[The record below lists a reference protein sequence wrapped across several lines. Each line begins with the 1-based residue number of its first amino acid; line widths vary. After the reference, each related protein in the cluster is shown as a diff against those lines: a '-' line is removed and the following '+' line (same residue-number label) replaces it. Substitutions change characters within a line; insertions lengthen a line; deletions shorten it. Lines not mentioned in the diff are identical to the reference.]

1 VHNKRCE
8 SEGGPSPLTN
18 PLTFTRAAA
27 ARDDARATPKNILPS
42 SPYNPHMTTT
52 RALPAPRLVL
62 IAALGITAICFAI
75 VHSRLFAMN
84 PDVAAWGVTFDLMV
98 TIPALYYIALVRRG
112 RASLASMI
120 PLFAVCGLAARQIVP
135 GANQQF
141 LHQLGLAIS
150 APLELF
156 AVGWLVLRARNAK
169 RMLGGGDA
177 IDRLRAAALELTRN
191 AVVAEVVVGEV
202 IVWYYALF
210 SWRRKPDVREGQ
222 TAVTV
227 HEQSGWG
234 AVLVALFIVMAGEAF
249 GMHLVVQRWS
259 TIGAW
264 VLTGLEAYGMLWFIA
279 DLRALKLRPTV
290 VDAAAIRIRFGLRWN
305 AVIPRSA
312 VLSVDRITGPTEK
325 RPGLLKVAI
334 ITDPTYLI
342 TLREPVTATSM
353 FGIRR
358 EIREL
363 ALAPDDAAA
372 LEKALGS

>member
-1 VHNKRCE
+1 LER
-8 SEGGPSPLTN
+8 GP
-18 PLTFTRAAA
+18 RALY
-27 ARDDARATPKNILPS
+27 KNIRPS
-42 SPYNPHMTTT
+42 SPYNPPVTT
-52 RALPAPRLVL
+52 RALPAPRLFL
-62 IAALGITAICFAI
+62 ISALAITATCFAI
-75 VHSRLFAMN
+75 VHSRLFVMN
-84 PDVAAWGVTFDLMV
+84 PDVAVWGVTFDLML
-98 TIPALYYIALVRRG
+98 TIPAVYYFGLVRRG
-112 RASLASMI
+112 RASFASMI

-135 GANQQF
+135 GAHQQF
-141 LHQLGLAIS
+141 LHQLGLVIS

-156 AVGWLVLRARNAK
+156 AIGWLVMRTRNAK

-191 AVVAEVVVGEV
+191 PVVAEVVVGEV
-202 IVWYYALF
+202 VVWYFALL

-234 AVLVALFIVMAGEAF
+234 VVLVALFIVMAGEAF
-249 GMHLVVQRWS
+249 GMHLVIQHWS
-259 TIGAW
+259 RLWAW
-264 VLTGLEAYGMLWFIA
+264 VLTGFEAYGMLWFIA

-290 VDAAAIRIRFGLRWN
+290 IDAEAVRIRFGLRWN
-305 AVIPRSA
+305 AVIPRTAIAS
-312 VLSVDRITGPTEK
+312 IEKIGGPTEK

-334 ITDPTYLI
+334 INDPTHLI

-358 EIREL
+358 EIHEL

-372 LEKALGS
+372 FEQALV